1 MSKGRGAAAPPDIR
15 ASSGRKAPAETSFLQ
30 ALQALQG
37 LSGIAPILAVML
49 DVERRGAPG
58 LTATAPGVNAVILG
72 GAIALATLSSGFL
85 WRMFGTGAYAFMAVT
100 ASVGLCAVVIGARHE
115 QRERP
120 AQRSSILGHPRS
132 VEVDSSRIL

>member
-1 MSKGRGAAAPPDIR
+1 VGAAVAVLRWCVMALNPP
-15 ASSGRKAPAETSFLQ
+15 AMLLPF
-30 ALQALQG
+30 LQALQG

-49 DVERRGAPG
+49 DVERRVAPG
-58 LTATAPGVNAVILG
+58 LTATAQGVNAVILG

-100 ASVGLCAVVIGARHE
+100 ASVGLCALVIGARHE

-120 AQRSSILGHPRS
+120 AHQRSSILGDPRS